1 MNVYKIYEKHR
12 KLYSVLIT
20 MRQRCNNNNCKKFSS
35 YGERGIRVCEEWNS
49 NPQSFINWALKNGYK
64 DGLSIDRIDNNGN
77 YEPSNCR
84 WTTRNIQQR
93 NTRKLYSTNMQGFR
107 GIAKHYKKYK
117 AQIRVN
123 GEKHY
128 IGLYNT
134 AEEAGY
140 AYDKYVIDNNLEHT
154 TNGLYAKDNA

>member
-1 MNVYKIYEKHR
+1 MFKIYEKYR
-12 KLYSVLIT
+12 KLYNVLIT
-20 MRQRCNNNNCKKFSS
+20 IRQRCNNNNCKKFSS
-35 YGERGIRVCEEWNS
+35 YGERGIRVCEEWNN
-49 NPQSFINWALKNGYK
+49 NPQIFIDWALKNGYK

-84 WTTRNIQQR
+84 WTHRNIQQR
-93 NTRKLYSTNMQGFR
+93 NTRKLYSTNTQGFR
-107 GIAKHYKKYK
+107 GIVKHYKKYK

-123 GEKHY
+123 GKKHY
-128 IGLYNT
+128 IGLYDT
-134 AEEAGY
+134 AEEAGC